1 MKSGI
6 NIIKAVEHLTLT
18 DCIVYAVDRRE
29 NYRRAYDIFLRV
41 AYNAAIKNKLRF
53 DRSKWTMRDDRLG
66 VIEKPTN
73 LSDWPE
79 CTYRDAKNSMAR
91 EIWSTACRL
100 QNLES
105 FGDISVDPEFGTIK
119 GLRGLL

>member
-6 NIIKAVEHLTLT
+6 NIIKAVDHLTLT
-18 DCIVYAVDRRE
+18 DCILYAVDRRGK
-29 NYRRAYDIFLRV
+29 YQRAYDVFLGV

-53 DRSKWTMRDDRLG
+53 DRSKRTMRDVTG
-66 VIEKPTN
+66 VLEQPTN
-73 LSDWPE
+73 LSAWPE
-79 CTYRDAKNSMAR
+79 CTYGDAINSMAR
-91 EIWSTACRL
+91 QVWSTACRL

-105 FGDISVDPEFGTIK
+105 FGDISVDTEFGTIK

>member
-6 NIIKAVEHLTLT
+6 NIIKAVDHLTLT
-18 DCIVYAVDRRE
+18 DCILYAVDRRGK
-29 NYRRAYDIFLRV
+29 YQRAYDIFLGV
-41 AYNAAIKNKLRF
+41 AYKAAIRNKLRF
-53 DRSKWTMRDDRLG
+53 DRSRWTMRDNRLG
-66 VIEKPTN
+66 VLEQPTN

-79 CTYRDAKNSMAR
+79 CTYEDAINSMAR
-91 EIWSTACRL
+91 KVWSNACRL

-105 FGDISVDPEFGTIK
+105 FGYISVDPEFGTIS